1 MSDNPKNDLDTF
13 LEVEV
18 KLAVDD
24 STGIPDLTQ
33 LPGVEEILL
42 SLIHI

>member
-1 MSDNPKNDLDTF
+1 MAAQAPEQF

-18 KLAVDD
+18 KLAVDEG
-24 STGIPDLTQ
+24 TGMPDLTQ
-33 LPGVEEILL
+33 LL